1 MTLSTVHADL
11 LLPSHLSPFQLFFS
25 LFFEEKY
32 PESTLT
38 KNNFQ
43 RQMTTTRDER
53 VQPVLI
59 LITVC
64 PILII
69 LSSVAVTVLTILKK
83 TTARKTSIANFIFW
97 LLLMI
102 YGGLHLF
109 PWKPVLMKCAPFFIR
124 SELFLVLV
132 VNVYSSSAAFGILSC
147 FVYLLSDCFASYSSK
162 LCLLSAS
169 HVTFSLSCVGAAL
182 YLPTIYF
189 WLVSLV
195 QSQADEIG
203 YVFLIFVS
211 ILALGSSGK
220 LHA

>member
-1 MTLSTVHADL
+1 
-11 LLPSHLSPFQLFFS
+11 
-25 LFFEEKY
+25 
-32 PESTLT
+32 
-38 KNNFQ
+38 
-43 RQMTTTRDER
+43 MTTTRDER

-124 SELFLVLV
+124 
-132 VNVYSSSAAFGILSC
+132 
-147 FVYLLSDCFASYSSK
+147 
-162 LCLLSAS
+162 
-169 HVTFSLSCVGAAL
+169 
-182 YLPTIYF
+182 
-189 WLVSLV
+189 
-195 QSQADEIG
+195 
-203 YVFLIFVS
+203 
-211 ILALGSSGK
+211 
-220 LHA
+220 